1 MSALAVALVAA
12 GASSAQAALHFDF
25 ETGDLQGWAVVDGA
39 FGKLICDRAMS
50 RNTPGMAY
58 PKQGQWYLTTTEL
71 EDGGFDDGM
80 TGVVESPV
88 FTLRGE
94 RITLQIG
101 GGSHPDTFVALCS
114 EDGDYVRVAHGA
126 NSEVMQP
133 VEWDVPE
140 LVGKKL
146 YLQVVDRNTGAWGH
160 VTLDDV
166 VIDGAIDEEATARV
180 RAAFSEREA
189 ARRERERIREV
200 ERQARREQRV
210 RDMLESPDLV
220 AQGETTVY
228 SGEHLGA
235 ISLPVG
241 GIGTGTVNTN
251 GRAERHVWQIFN
263 NMTQAA
269 LPHSFFAVC
278 AQAEGRG
285 AVVRALQTVAAG
297 AFPPVASL
305 SFRGEYPFGWYDFE
319 DPDLPLRAH
328 MRVFNPL
335 VPLSV
340 ADSSIPCSIYEL
352 TATND
357 TASPVRVAFL
367 AAQQNAAGY
376 TGVGDVQG
384 REHEGYGL
392 NRNSVLA
399 SPEATVLHMTSGKPA
414 DSPGFGDMALAAIG
428 PQVSATASWTD
439 DADLL
444 SDVAA
449 DARLDGPSESGPSTA
464 GATLDGALASS
475 FDLGPRESR
484 TVTFVLAWRFPN
496 AVHGAGDWGG
506 SGNAYCLRWP
516 SALAVAREV
525 VSRLDELARA
535 TELYHHTLYESNLP
549 HWLLD
554 RLSSQVAILRG
565 ATCFWDAEG
574 YFGGW
579 EGCGGSAGCCQGN
592 CSHVW
597 HYAQAHARLFPE
609 IGRLMRDEELGHQ
622 LPDGGV
628 PHRELSGVGPAFDGQ
643 CGTILEAYREHL
655 LSADGRWL
663 AAAWPK
669 VKKAMDYTIA
679 TWDRDEDGVLA
690 GAQWNTLD
698 AELDGSSSWMGS
710 MYLASLAAAE
720 RMALNESDADSA
732 ERYAR
737 IARIGSRRQDET
749 LFNGEYYVQL
759 PGAHPLRDYLTGCHI
774 DQVLGQWW
782 ASQLGLGR
790 VYPRDHVVTAMR
802 SLVRSNFKPDFE
814 GIVQVPRKFVADE
827 DAGMQ
832 MITWPRGGRPDPDH
846 CMLYGDEVMTG
857 FEYAAA
863 ATMIQC
869 GLLREGL
876 LVAKAVHDR
885 YDGRLRTGLT
895 PGDTASWGYS
905 GNPFGD
911 DECGKYYAR
920 AMSVWSLLLA
930 AQGFTYDGPAGN
942 IGFAPVWRPGDH
954 ASFFTAAEGWG
965 LFRQT
970 RRAGRQTDVIEVRGG
985 RLEIASVSLVAPD
998 GDRLTQ
1004 VTVRTGERVIPARV
1018 KAGERDA
1025 LVVELPTRITMAAG
1039 QSMSISL
1046 GP

>member
-39 FGKLICDRAMS
+39 FGKLVCDRAMS

-58 PKQGQWYLTTTEL
+58 PKQGLWYFTTTEL

-88 FTLRGE
+88 FALRGE
-94 RITLQIG
+94 RITLQVG

-114 EDGDYVRVAHGA
+114 EDGDYVRVTHGA

-146 YLQVVDRNTGAWGH
+146 YLQVVDRNTGGWGH

-166 VIDGAIDEEATARV
+166 RIDGVIDEEATARV
-180 RAAFSEREA
+180 RAGFAEREA
-189 ARRERERIREV
+189 ARIERERIREA
-200 ERQARREQRV
+200 ERQAGRELRRQ
-210 RDMLESPDLV
+210 DMLESPDLV
-220 AQGETTVY
+220 ARGETTVY

-241 GIGTGTVNTN
+241 GIGTGTVNMN
-251 GRAERHVWQIFN
+251 GSAERHVWQIFN
-263 NMTQAA
+263 NMTQAT

-278 AQAEGRG
+278 ARAEGRP
-285 AVVRALQTVAAG
+285 AVVRALQTVAVG

-319 DPDLPLRAH
+319 DPDLPVRAH
-328 MRVFNPL
+328 IRVFNPL

-340 ADSSIPCSIYEL
+340 ADSSIPCAIYEL
-352 TATND
+352 TAAND
-357 TASPVRVAFL
+357 GPSPVSVCFL
-367 AAQQNAAGY
+367 ATQQNAVGY
-376 TGVGDVQG
+376 TGVGEVQG
-384 REHEGYGL
+384 CEHEGYGL
-392 NRNSVLA
+392 NRNDVLVG
-399 SPEATVLHMTSGKPA
+399 PEATVLRMTSGKPA

-428 PQVSATASWTD
+428 PQVSASASWTD

-444 SDVAA
+444 SDVAT
-449 DARLDGPSESGPSTA
+449 DARLDGPSEAGPSAA
-464 GATLDGALASS
+464 GATVDGALASS
-475 FDLGPRESR
+475 FDLGPGESR

-496 AVHGAGDWGG
+496 AAHGAGGWGG
-506 SGNAYCLRWP
+506 PGNAYCLRWP
-516 SALAVAREV
+516 SALAVARDI
-525 VSRLDELARA
+525 VSRLGELTKA
-535 TELYHHTLYESNLP
+535 TELYHDTLYESNLP

-554 RLSSQVAILRG
+554 RLSSQVAILRS
-565 ATCFWDAEG
+565 ATCFWTAGG

-609 IGRLMRDEELGHQ
+609 VGRLTREQEFDHQ

-628 PHRELSGVGPAFDGQ
+628 PHRQLSGVGPAFDGQ
-643 CGTILEAYREHL
+643 CGSILGAYREHL
-655 LSADGRWL
+655 VSTDGRWL
-663 AAAWPK
+663 AEVWPK
-669 VKKAMDYTIA
+669 VKRAMDYIIA
-679 TWDRDEDGVLA
+679 TWDADEDGVLA

-710 MYLASLAAAE
+710 LYLASLAASE
-720 RMALNESDADSA
+720 RMALLQSDPDSA
-732 ERYAR
+732 TRYAR
-737 IARIGSRRQDET
+737 IREAGSRRQDET
-749 LFNGEYYVQL
+749 LFNGDYYVQL
-759 PGAHPLRDYLTGCHI
+759 PGARRLRDYFSGCHI

-782 ASQLGLGR
+782 ASQLGLGW
-790 VYPRDHVVTAMR
+790 VYPREHVATAMR
-802 SLVRSNFKPDFE
+802 ALLRGNFRPDFR
-814 GIVQVPRKFVADE
+814 GIPQAPRKFVADE

-846 CMLYGDEVMTG
+846 CMLYADEAMTG

-863 ATMIQC
+863 ATMVQC

-885 YDGRLRTGLT
+885 YDGRLRIGLT
-895 PGDTASWGYS
+895 PGDTSSWGYS

-930 AQGFTYDGPAGN
+930 AQGFTYDGPAGS
-942 IGFAPVWRPGDH
+942 IGFAPVWRPDEH
-954 ASFFTAAEGWG
+954 VSFFTAAEGWG

-970 RRAGRQTDVIEVRGG
+970 RRDGDQMNVIEVRYGKLAIESL
-985 RLEIASVSLVAPD
+985 RLVPPEGMSRA
-998 GDRLTQ
+998 
-1004 VTVRTGERVIPARV
+1004 TVRVGEQAIEPTVLPRDDGAVMLQLPAR
-1018 KAGERDA
+1018 
-1025 LVVELPTRITMAAG
+1025 ITLAAG
-1039 QSMSISL
+1039 QSMTIL
-1046 GP
+1046 LTH